1 MASYI
6 AKRVAARWLAASRIK
21 VNPDGTGVV
30 YATTYTPDD
39 PEQFVEDVEAI
50 LALPQRLTRKDYERL
65 ARKYG
70 VKAHADSEMGDY
82 GDTEMN
88 HIEADALLCRVL
100 LHLGQKELVDEW
112 YKVEKWFA

>member
-1 MASYI
+1 MNYEPMDPKDALEEMR
-6 AKRVAARWLAASRIK
+6 KLA
-21 VNPDGTGVV
+21 
-30 YATTYTPDD
+30 
-39 PEQFVEDVEAI
+39 
-50 LALPQRLTRKDYERL
+50 
-65 ARKYG
+65 
-70 VKAHADSEMGDY
+70 EMGAY